1 VGFDVI
7 YPTSVERYLN
17 IGSRRRFND
26 TVMGDAVNP
35 CLGSG
40 TGEQDLRHGYA
51 GERHDNGGLRPDRV
65 NFREIDLVRV
75 VGRGAL
81 VRIFEPLGFDERRG
95 ADT

>member
-1 VGFDVI
+1 
-7 YPTSVERYLN
+7 
-17 IGSRRRFND
+17 
-26 TVMGDAVNP
+26 MGDAVN
-35 CLGSG
+35 LASG
-40 TGEQDLRHGYA
+40 LEGANKIYGTDMLVSDTTMA
-51 GERHDNGGLRPDRV
+51 GCADRV